1 MPKKIFACGGLSLKN
16 LKHPKNF
23 RLRRFSLS
31 LLKNTLYFFRRLRIS
46 DPQIQGISGIP
57 YWKTLG
63 KQKWSAKKPENI
75 AKKNTVFFSKTF
87 LLLLSDLQLAFSRFW
102 KLLIFFRN
110 HNYDKSGM
118 FTCIIIDPTSSWNT
132 WKPYLITFSVL
143 GAGDTPQKNRLR
155 RLSLKNLKH
164 PKNFRLRRFS
174 YLRIPPLIPNP
185 PGIGRGYS

>member
-1 MPKKIFACGGLSLKN
+1 MVIMVVVASVIPL
-16 LKHPKNF
+16 
-23 RLRRFSLS
+23 RLRC
-31 LLKNTLYFFRRLRIS
+31 IS

-143 GAGDTPQKNRLR
+143 GAGDTPPKNFACGG
-155 RLSLKNLKH
+155 LSLKNLKH
-164 PKNFRLRRFS
+164 PKNFRLRRFFIIPKH
-174 YLRIPPLIPNP
+174 YLRIPPPLLEILPE
-185 PGIGRGYS
+185 